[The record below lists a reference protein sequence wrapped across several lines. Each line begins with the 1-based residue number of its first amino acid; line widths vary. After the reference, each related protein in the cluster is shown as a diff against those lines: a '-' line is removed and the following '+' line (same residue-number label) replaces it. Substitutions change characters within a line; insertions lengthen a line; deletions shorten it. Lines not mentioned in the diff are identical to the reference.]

1 MDTESNA
8 KLPFL
13 DLLIEKCDD
22 KLNFSIY
29 RKPSFSGLGTSFFS
43 YCHFNFKINAVKTL
57 LHIAFS
63 LSSSYLYFHREIL
76 FLKKYFHDNGFSIH
90 LFDKLVGSFLN
101 NQYQPKHS
109 VPTVN
114 KEVIYVKLPYLGQV
128 TTKIRNV
135 LTESFGKF
143 YPQVDFR
150 FVPVNPFKINSFF
163 YFKDRLPSD
172 LRSSVV
178 YKFTCPSCQAGYI
191 GSTLRALRFRTD
203 EHLGQSSRTGRR
215 LNTPPHSAVRDH
227 SELCGVILSKSSFE
241 VIDSCPNSNLRTLES
256 LYIKT
261 LKPQLNNSLS
271 AVPLNIA

>member
-1 MDTESNA
+1 MCAKDGFFIFNSSLYKQVDGVAMGSPLGPTFANIFLCYHEQLWLENCPSSFKPFLYRRYVDDTFVVFKEKDHALQFLDFINKQHSNIVFTMDTESNA

-22 KLNFSIY
+22 KLKFSIY

-57 LHIAFS
+57 LHRAFS
-63 LSSSYLYFHREIL
+63 LSSSYLYFHHEIL

-150 FVPVNPFKINSFF
+150 FVPVNPFKISSFF
-163 YFKDRLPSD
+163 LF
-172 LRSSVV
+172 
-178 YKFTCPSCQAGYI
+178 
-191 GSTLRALRFRTD
+191 
-203 EHLGQSSRTGRR
+203 
-215 LNTPPHSAVRDH
+215 
-227 SELCGVILSKSSFE
+227 
-241 VIDSCPNSNLRTLES
+241 
-256 LYIKT
+256 
-261 LKPQLNNSLS
+261 
-271 AVPLNIA
+271 